1 MDNNEKIWR
10 NRVADFHSSGMSV
23 SSWCRNHHCKRSVLK
38 YWLDRFDSEAAV
50 TWAELVID
58 DKPELDVASGNM
70 SVVYQG
76 FEITLPLSELDNL
89 IKAVKTY
96 A

>member
-10 NRVADFHSSGMSV
+10 DRVAEFRSSGMSV
-23 SSWCRNHHCKRSVLK
+23 SNWCRNHGCKRSVLK
-38 YWLDRFDSEAAV
+38 YWLNRFDSEHDV
-50 TWAELVID
+50 KWTEIVVGEESEPVIA
-58 DKPELDVASGNM
+58 PGNM
-70 SVVYQG
+70 SVIYQG